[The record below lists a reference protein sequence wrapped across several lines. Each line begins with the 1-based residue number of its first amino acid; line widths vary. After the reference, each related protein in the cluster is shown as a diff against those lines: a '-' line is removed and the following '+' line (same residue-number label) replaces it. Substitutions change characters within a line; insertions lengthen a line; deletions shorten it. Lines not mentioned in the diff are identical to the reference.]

1 MRRAKLG
8 DRTATA
14 AGRRAGSEGHSSPG
28 PDHVPSPARL
38 QRIILL
44 LLAVSLVVQVA
55 RLVFG

>member
-1 MRRAKLG
+1 M
-8 DRTATA
+8 
-14 AGRRAGSEGHSSPG
+14 
-28 PDHVPSPARL
+28 PSPARL

>member
-1 MRRAKLG
+1 
-8 DRTATA
+8 
-14 AGRRAGSEGHSSPG
+14 
-28 PDHVPSPARL
+28 VPSPARL